1 MKRFSLNNPQAA
13 IVLVVVAVAAL
24 GLVGGIVFLAGQRAN
39 GAIIRP
45 DPTPTPGAVSRGT
58 PGAPSS
64 SWLYLPL
71 LLQASALPTGTPA
84 PPETPEPTGTPGPTE
99 TPRPTPT
106 PRWPPPLE
114 APGRSR
120 LGIHVIWN
128 TSPDI
133 VEFVYRTKPTVVKA
147 VDDLGWLERV
157 KELSPKT
164 VTIARLSLPA
174 QTVAGD
180 PVAAAQAFVAQYLPT
195 FLERPYVDYWEGWN
209 EPDTSHMAWYA
220 AFEAERVRV
229 MASYGLKASIGNFAA
244 GTPEWDQFLAFLPAI
259 QAAQQYGGI
268 LGVHEYDA
276 PTLNRSVGIP
286 LPGRPAYPDRGVLA
300 LRYRYWYED
309 ILKPRGLVI
318 PLVISEAGIDGGI
331 QNRPGPAEARGW
343 RDFATY
349 WGESGLSHDATRF
362 YLEQL
367 AWYDG
372 EVQKDDYVLGFTVFT
387 AGPLSKEWESFDVT
401 QILPKIAY
409 YMVSQRP

>member
-1 MKRFSLNNPQAA
+1 
-13 IVLVVVAVAAL
+13 
-24 GLVGGIVFLAGQRAN
+24 
-39 GAIIRP
+39 
-45 DPTPTPGAVSRGT
+45 
-58 PGAPSS
+58 
-64 SWLYLPL
+64 
-71 LLQASALPTGTPA
+71 
-84 PPETPEPTGTPGPTE
+84 
-99 TPRPTPT
+99 
-106 PRWPPPLE
+106 LE

-195 FLERPYVDYWEGWN
+195 FLERPYVDYWEVWN